1 MPLFRNVLRCFH
13 RCHYVKSLNEK
24 LICIT
29 TASLDQIIAITT
41 GTSQAGEIGSIQCS
55 VLVSALNSQK
65 TDQQQNEEET
75 RSISKT

>member
-29 TASLDQIIAITT
+29 TVSSDQIIAIT

-55 VLVSALNSQK
+55 VLVTALNSQK

>member
-1 MPLFRNVLRCFH
+1 M
-13 RCHYVKSLNEK
+13 KSLNEK

-29 TASLDQIIAITT
+29 TVSSDQIIAIT

-55 VLVSALNSQK
+55 VLVTALNSQK